1 MDGFAEKY
9 VIKSDGFACSE
20 NIVVDS
26 DLRITVIT
34 PELVRI
40 EKGGFCDLPTQTV
53 LFRNLGK
60 VDFSCVKESDRITV
74 RTDKC
79 EFCIL
84 KSGKL
89 QNVKLSDGRV
99 VTDFKSGNLKGTR
112 RTLDVTFGGVKL
124 GDGIISRNGVALV
137 DDSASLTLLSDGT
150 VEPRPQAERDIYVF
164 AYGFN
169 YTSALRDFYRIT
181 GETPLIPRFCL
192 GNWWS
197 RFWRY
202 TQDEYLDLMNKFEK
216 KDIPLTVACIDMD
229 WHWVDVEKR
238 FGDKAKDYPKP
249 QNPIAY
255 ITGCFWNPGWTG
267 YSWNTELFPDHVRF
281 LKMLHEKGLKTN
293 LNIHPAQGVRF
304 FEDSYVEFAKH
315 MGIDEKNK

>member
-9 VIKSDGFACSE
+9 VIKSDGFACAE

-60 VDFSCVKESDRITV
+60 VDYSFAKESDRITV

-84 KSGKL
+84 KSGKM

-150 VEPRPQAERDIYVF
+150 VEPRPQAEKDIYVF
-164 AYGFN
+164 A
-169 YTSALRDFYRIT
+169 S
-181 GETPLIPRFCL
+181 
-192 GNWWS
+192 
-197 RFWRY
+197 
-202 TQDEYLDLMNKFEK
+202 
-216 KDIPLTVACIDMD
+216 
-229 WHWVDVEKR
+229 
-238 FGDKAKDYPKP
+238 
-249 QNPIAY
+249 
-255 ITGCFWNPGWTG
+255 
-267 YSWNTELFPDHVRF
+267 F
-281 LKMLHEKGLKTN
+281 L
-293 LNIHPAQGVRF
+293 
-304 FEDSYVEFAKH
+304 
-315 MGIDEKNK
+315 

>member
-1 MDGFAEKY
+1 M
-9 VIKSDGFACSE
+9 
-20 NIVVDS
+20 
-26 DLRITVIT
+26 
-34 PELVRI
+34 
-40 EKGGFCDLPTQTV
+40 
-53 LFRNLGK
+53 
-60 VDFSCVKESDRITV
+60 
-74 RTDKC
+74 
-79 EFCIL
+79 
-84 KSGKL
+84 

-150 VEPRPQAERDIYVF
+150 VEPRPQAEKDIYVF

-216 KDIPLTVACIDMD
+216 NQSAKWSAASLTKMALVTALYVTVTLVFSVIS
-229 WHWVDVEKR
+229 
-238 FGDKAKDYPKP
+238 FGAI
-249 QNPIAY
+249 QFRVCA
-255 ITGCFWNPGWTG
+255 
-267 YSWNTELFPDHVRF
+267 E
-281 LKMLHEKGLKTN
+281 
-293 LNIHPAQGVRF
+293 Q
-304 FEDSYVEFAKH
+304 
-315 MGIDEKNK
+315 